1 MCLAVPAKIC
11 EKNGLDAVVEFGG
24 IKRQIR
30 LDLLPDAEVG
40 EFVLLHTGFA
50 IEKVNKEEA
59 ENILKT
65 IQEVFG
71 DVPV

>member
-1 MCLAVPAKIC
+1 MCLAVPARIY
-11 EKNGLDAVVEFGG
+11 EKNGLDAIVEFGG
-24 IKRQIR
+24 VKRQVR

>member
-1 MCLAVPAKIC
+1 MCLAVPARIY
-11 EKNGLDAVVEFGG
+11 EKKGLDATVEFGG
-24 IKRQIR
+24 VKRQVR

-40 EFVLLHTGFA
+40 EFVLLHAGFA

-59 ENILKT
+59 ESILKT

>member
-1 MCLAVPAKIC
+1 MCLAVPARIY
-11 EKNGLDAVVEFGG
+11 EKNGLDAIVEFGG
-24 IKRQIR
+24 VKRQVR

-59 ENILKT
+59 ESILRT